1 MLQSAPS
8 GFALPATRFGALSRS
23 KADLLL
29 QHHHQ
34 GGQRLRR
41 PVRRPVPGRDR
52 GSARSVD
59 FCCTVRERDDC
70 TSSSFARR
78 FDLDLGRDRC
88 SCRDWLWRR
97 RRPPCTASAGPYRR
111 GDACCGRDGPR
122 HWHSAAAGVAGQR
135 IGVKDCRPTRRRVRP
150 PFLFCLSAPPTSHK
164 SRPGWLSRALLSALA
179 ALASPQRLP
188 LRPWTPAPH
197 VEPDLWT

>member
-88 SCRDWLWRR
+88 SCR
-97 RRPPCTASAGPYRR
+97 
-111 GDACCGRDGPR
+111 DACCGRDGPR